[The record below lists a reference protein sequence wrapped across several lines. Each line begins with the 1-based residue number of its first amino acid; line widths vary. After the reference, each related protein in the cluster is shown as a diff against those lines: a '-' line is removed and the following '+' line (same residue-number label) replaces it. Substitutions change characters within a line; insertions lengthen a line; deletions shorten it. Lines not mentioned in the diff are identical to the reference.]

1 MNRNLRLA
9 AMVGAGVA
17 ALVVIGGTASRVLA
31 HRDLAAWSQEQAIP
45 TVTLA
50 ALNGGEGGGALQL
63 PGDVQA
69 FSSAAIH
76 PRVSGYLKRWY
87 VDIGAPVK
95 AGQLLAEI
103 DSPDLDAQVAQARAD
118 LGVAAANQRLAATT
132 AKRWAGLLASDAVS
146 RQDAED
152 KNGDLAAKTSLVVSA
167 QSNLN
172 RLLALESFKRI
183 TAPFA
188 GVVTARSAD
197 IGQLVADGTTTGAP
211 LFTIADEQRLRVYVQ
226 VPQSYTARILPGM
239 TATLRTPEYPGRTFT
254 AKLVNTASAITA
266 ATGAQTTE
274 LWIDNPDRALKPGEY
289 AQVTF
294 ALPAAAGTV
303 KVPASAL
310 ITRHDGMAVAVVDA
324 HGHVQIKPLTIA
336 RDLGPAVEVASGVSP
351 SDRVID
357 NPADT
362 LQAGDLVRVV
372 GAPAA
377 PPRAAA
383 HG

>member
-1 MNRNLRLA
+1 
-9 AMVGAGVA
+9 
-17 ALVVIGGTASRVLA
+17 
-31 HRDLAAWSQEQAIP
+31 
-45 TVTLA
+45 
-50 ALNGGEGGGALQL
+50 
-63 PGDVQA
+63 
-69 FSSAAIH
+69 
-76 PRVSGYLKRWY
+76 
-87 VDIGAPVK
+87 VK